1 MAYGAKVILPT
12 DLKYGAPRVK
22 EYTDERNEPSLQD
35 ALDQLDEACDVA
47 LHGWH
52 DTNIHYEGITSDTYE
67 KDSGG
72 GKSCALIG
80 TKQQR
85 SSHVVSNLGGA
96 IHNWRSTMAGHLQLE
111 G

>member
-1 MAYGAKVILPT
+1 MPIFMAYGAKVILPT

-67 KDSGG
+67 KGLWRWEILCFDRY
-72 GKSCALIG
+72 KA
-80 TKQQR
+80 TKIITCCLQP
-85 SSHVVSNLGGA
+85 
-96 IHNWRSTMAGHLQLE
+96 WRGHS
-111 G
+111 